1 MARLTHTSASPSL
14 KALKPDLWWIQKLLE
29 SLELFQSEHKMRG
42 QLHSVSA
49 AHGDLSSYLLGLHVV
64 GQNRASCFVFQMVL
78 QSWLR
83 GNIGVHK
90 LQVDAVGSMD
100 SPIGHSI

>member
-1 MARLTHTSASPSL
+1 M

-29 SLELFQSEHKMRG
+29 SLELFQSEHKMGG

-49 AHGDLSSYLLGLHVV
+49 AHLSSYLLGLHVV
-64 GQNRASCFVFQMVL
+64 GQNRASCFVFQMVP
-78 QSWLR
+78 QSWLH

-100 SPIGHSI
+100 SPMGHSI